1 MTEKKVLIKEETFE
15 EPITTLKDIYDKY
28 NKEVM
33 TADAYRYI
41 EAYSLKKTKIAAAV
55 ACFISSVI
63 FPILGSMFYIDLLEN
78 LSIILM
84 FVMIAVGVLLIKNGN
99 EVFKDSIDEVPSLTS
114 ATHDYLNDELYPL
127 KKQASKLRTIGVG
140 LCCFS
145 FAPVMIFEPLY
156 LDELGVALFFLM
168 IAIGVFLIMYSSHK
182 TNAYNKLLK

>member
-63 FPILGSMFYIDLLEN
+63 FPMLGSMIDIDLLEN
-78 LSIILM
+78 LSVILM
-84 FVMIAVGVLLIKNGN
+84 FVMIAVGVLLIKNAN

-140 LCCFS
+140 LCSFS
-145 FAPVMIFEPLY
+145 FVPVMIFEPLY

-168 IAIGVFLIMYSSHK
+168 IAVGVFLIMYSGHK
-182 TNAYNKLLK
+182 TSAYNKLLR

>member
-33 TADAYRYI
+33 TSDAYRYI

-63 FPILGSMFYIDLLEN
+63 FPTLGSMIDIDLLEN
-78 LSIILM
+78 LSVILM
-84 FVMIAVGVLLIKNGN
+84 FVMVVVGILLIKNAN
-99 EVFKDSIDEVPSLTS
+99 SVFKEAIDDVPSLTT
-114 ATHDYLNDELYPL
+114 ATHDYLNDELFQI
-127 KKQASKLRTIGVG
+127 KKEASKLRTIGVG
-140 LCCFS
+140 LCSFS
-145 FAPVMIFEPLY
+145 FVPIMILEPLY

-168 IAIGVFLIMYSSHK
+168 IAVGVFMIMYSSHK
-182 TNAYNKLLK
+182 TSAYNKLLR

>member
-1 MTEKKVLIKEETFE
+1 MTEKKVLIKEEPIE
-15 EPITTLKDIYDKY
+15 ERVVTLKDIYDKY

-33 TADAYRYI
+33 TSEAYRYI

-55 ACFISSVI
+55 AWFISSVI
-63 FPILGSMFYIDLLEN
+63 FPRLGSMIDIDLLEN
-78 LSIILM
+78 LSVILM
-84 FVMIAVGVLLIKNGN
+84 FVMIAVGVLLIKNAN

-140 LCCFS
+140 LCSFS
-145 FAPVMIFEPLY
+145 FAPVMIFEALY

-168 IAIGVFLIMYSSHK
+168 IAVGVFLIMYSGHK
-182 TNAYNKLLK
+182 TSAYNKLLR

>member
-63 FPILGSMFYIDLLEN
+63 FPTLGSMIDIDLLEN
-78 LSIILM
+78 LSVILM
-84 FVMIAVGVLLIKNGN
+84 FVMVAVGVLLIKNAN
-99 EVFKDSIDEVPSLTS
+99 EVFRETVDDVPYLTN
-114 ATHDYLNDELYPL
+114 ATYDYLRDELFRF
-127 KKQASKLRTIGVG
+127 KKQASKLRTIGII

-145 FAPVMIFEPLY
+145 FVPIMILEPLY

-168 IAIGVFLIMYSSHK
+168 IAVGVFMIMYSCHK
-182 TNAYNKLLK
+182 TSAYNKLLK